1 MEKKTLKVGYA
12 MSTWR
17 KVKEFQDG
25 LKGIEDKIPM
35 PLIRRYLLTGE
46 KSDDIS
52 SDIYDE
58 IDRLQDVRS
67 AGIQGEMRY
76 AIAQA
81 RKNGIDLKENITSG
95 KDIRPGFSK
104 KVLERIPSLG
114 IYTHFMW
121 YTEKELEKL
130 NSDIEKPQ
138 QSSSAPDKD
147 DDDEYYI

>member
-1 MEKKTLKVGYA
+1 MEQRPRKVSYA
-12 MSTWR
+12 ISTWK

-25 LKGIEDKIPM
+25 LKEIENKISM
-35 PLIRRYLLTGE
+35 PQIRRYLLTGE
-46 KSDDIS
+46 RSADIS

-67 AGIQGEMRY
+67 TGIQGEMRY

-121 YTEKELEKL
+121 YTEKELEKC
-130 NSDIEKPQ
+130 NVDIEKPD
-138 QSSSAPDKD
+138 SSSQNKD
-147 DDDEYYI
+147 DDDYTI

>member
-1 MEKKTLKVGYA
+1 MEKKPLKVGYA

-25 LKGIEDKIPM
+25 LKEIEGKIPM
-35 PLIRRYLLTGE
+35 PLIRKYLLTGE
-46 KSDDIS
+46 RNNDIS
-52 SDIYDE
+52 NDIYDE
-58 IDRLQDVRS
+58 IDRLQNVRS
-67 AGIQGEMRY
+67 TGIQGEMRY

-121 YTEKELEKL
+121 YTVKELEKL
-130 NSDIEKPQ
+130 NVDIEKPQ
-138 QSSSAPDKD
+138 SSAPDKD
-147 DDDEYYI
+147 DDDYAI

>member
-1 MEKKTLKVGYA
+1 MEKKPLKVGYA

-25 LKGIEDKIPM
+25 LREIENKIPM
-35 PLIRRYLLTGE
+35 PLIRKYLLTGE
-46 KSDDIS
+46 KADDIS

-130 NSDIEKPQ
+130 NVDIEKPQ
-138 QSSSAPDKD
+138 SSALDKD
-147 DDDEYYI
+147 DDDYSI

>member
-1 MEKKTLKVGYA
+1 MEQRPRKVSYA
-12 MSTWR
+12 MSTWK

-25 LKGIEDKIPM
+25 LKEIESKISM
-35 PLIRRYLLTGE
+35 PQIRRYLLTGE
-46 KSDDIS
+46 RSTDIS

-67 AGIQGEMRY
+67 TGIQGEMRY

-121 YTEKELEKL
+121 YTEKELEKC
-130 NSDIEKPQ
+130 NVDIEKPE
-138 QSSSAPDKD
+138 SSSQSKD
-147 DDDEYYI
+147 DDDYTI